1 LRRGA
6 LARDNNLK
14 ESSMYI
20 SLSWRNI
27 WRNKKR
33 TIIVASSVFFAV
45 ILAAVMR
52 SAQLGSYSYMIDS
65 SAKLFTGYL
74 QIQGEDYW
82 EKRSLDESIVIDKTT
97 FDQITEIPS
106 VTQLT
111 PRLEAFALI
120 SHKSTT
126 KVSQVIGIDPILE
139 DKITEVKKKLKKGE
153 FLTRDSRGL
162 LIGSGLASML
172 KSDVGDSLIIYG
184 QGYHGQIAAA
194 IVPIRGIVK
203 LPFKAM
209 DNAMIFLPLQL
220 AQEIFSCDNRIT
232 SLPILVDNIHHL
244 AEVNEAVNDLL
255 TEGQKSMLWNEMLPD
270 LEQSIEVDNVSGIIM
285 LAILYI
291 VIAFGVFGTI
301 MMMVSERAKEFA
313 ILISVGMRRRRLLFI
328 LAIETLMV
336 SFVGVVVG
344 ILGSIPIIFYLVHNP
359 INLTGEMADLYD
371 QLSIEPILNF
381 SAEPS
386 IFISQA
392 LVVLVIALVTIIYP
406 LLFVRRLEPAKTIRG

>member
-1 LRRGA
+1 
-6 LARDNNLK
+6 
-14 ESSMYI
+14 MYI

-45 ILAAVMR
+45 ILAALMR

-74 QIQGEDYW
+74 QIQGEEYW
-82 EKRSLDESIVIDKTT
+82 EKRSLDESIFIDKST
-97 FDQITEIPS
+97 FYQIEKIPF
-106 VTQLT
+106 VTHLT

-120 SHKSTT
+120 SHESTT
-126 KVSQVIGIDPILE
+126 KVSQVIGIDPIRE
-139 DKITEVKKKLKKGE
+139 NQITNIEEKLIKGDY
-153 FLTRDSRGL
+153 LTNDSRGL

-172 KSDVGDSLIIYG
+172 KSNVGDSIVIYG

-194 IVPIRGIVK
+194 IVPISGIVK

-209 DNAMIFLPLQL
+209 DNAMIFLPLIL
-220 AQEIFSCDNRIT
+220 GQEIFSCEDRIT
-232 SLPILVDNIHHL
+232 SLPILIDEIHHL
-244 AEVNEAVNDLL
+244 AEVEQSVENLL
-255 TEGQKSMLWNEMLPD
+255 TEGQRSMLWNEMLPD

-291 VIAFGVFGTI
+291 VIAFGVFGTV

-313 ILISVGMRRRRLLFI
+313 ILISVGMRRRRLLLV
-328 LAIETLMV
+328 LALETFMV

-344 ILGSIPIIFYLVHNP
+344 IVGSIPIILYLVHNP
-359 INLTGEMADLYD
+359 INLSGEMAELYD

-381 SAEPS
+381 SAQPS
-386 IFISQA
+386 IFLSQA
-392 LVVLVIALVTIIYP
+392 LVVLIIAVVTIVYP
-406 LLFVRRLEPAKTIRG
+406 LLFVRKLNPAKTIRG

>member
-1 LRRGA
+1 
-6 LARDNNLK
+6 
-14 ESSMYI
+14 MYL

-74 QIQGEDYW
+74 QIQGEEYW
-82 EKRSLDESIVIDKTT
+82 EKRSLDESIVIDKSTS
-97 FDQITEIPS
+97 DKISKIPY
-106 VTQLT
+106 VTHLT

-120 SHKSTT
+120 SHESTT
-126 KVSQVIGIDPILE
+126 KVSQVIGIDPVLE
-139 DKITEVKKKLKKGE
+139 DQITEVREKLTKGVY
-153 FLTRDSRGL
+153 LDNDSRGL
-162 LIGSGLASML
+162 LIGSGLAKML
-172 KSDVGDSLIIYG
+172 KADTGDSIVIYG

-194 IVPIRGIVK
+194 IVPISGIVK

-209 DNAMIFLPLQL
+209 DNAMVFLPLPL
-220 AQEIFSCDNRIT
+220 AQEVFSCENRIT
-232 SLPILVDNIHHL
+232 SLPILIDEIHNL
-244 AEVNEAVNDLL
+244 PEVEASVQKLL
-255 TEGQKSMLWNEMLPD
+255 TDGQRTMLWNEMLPD

-291 VIAFGVFGTI
+291 VIAFGVFGTV

-313 ILISVGMRRRRLLFI
+313 ILISVGMRRRRLLFV
-328 LAIETLMV
+328 LAIETFMV

-344 ILGSIPIIFYLVHNP
+344 IIGSIPIIFYLVHNP
-359 INLTGEMADLYD
+359 INLAGEMAELYD
-371 QLSIEPILNF
+371 KLSIEPILNF
-381 SAEPS
+381 SAQPS

-392 LVVLVIALVTIIYP
+392 LVVLVIAAVTIVYP
-406 LLFVRRLEPAKTIRG
+406 LLFVRRLDPAKTIRG

>member
-1 LRRGA
+1 
-6 LARDNNLK
+6 
-14 ESSMYI
+14 MYF

-45 ILAAVMR
+45 ILSALMR

-74 QIQGEDYW
+74 QIQGEEYW
-82 EKRSLDESIVIDKTT
+82 EKRSLDESIVIDQKA
-97 FDQITEIPS
+97 FQAITNIPY
-106 VTQLT
+106 VTHIS

-120 SHKSTT
+120 SHKTTT
-126 KVSQVIGIDPILE
+126 KVSQVIGIDPVLE
-139 DKITEVKKKLKKGE
+139 NRITKVKERMLTGQ
-153 FLTRDSRGL
+153 FLHGDSRGL
-162 LIGSGLASML
+162 LIGTGLAKML
-172 KSDVGDSLIIYG
+172 NADLGDSLVIYG

-194 IVPIRGIVK
+194 IVPITGIVK

-209 DNAMIFLPLQL
+209 DNAMIFLALPH
-220 AQEIFSCDNRIT
+220 AQEIFSCENRIT
-232 SLPILVDNIHHL
+232 SLPILVDNIHRL
-244 AEVNEAVNDLL
+244 DEVEESVRKYLM
-255 TEGQKSMLWNEMLPD
+255 EGQRIMAWNEMMPD

-291 VIAFGVFGTI
+291 VIAFGVFGTV

-313 ILISVGMRRRRLLFI
+313 ILVSVGMRRRRLLTV
-328 LAIETLMV
+328 LAIETFLV
-336 SFVGVVVG
+336 SFIGVIVG
-344 ILGSIPIIFYLVHNP
+344 ILGSIPIIFYLVDNP
-359 INLTGEMADLYD
+359 IELGGEMAELYD

-381 SAEPS
+381 SSEPS

-392 LVVLVIALVTIIYP
+392 LVVLLIAIVTLSYP
-406 LLFVRRLEPAKTIRG
+406 LLFVRRLDPAKTIRG

>member
-1 LRRGA
+1 
-6 LARDNNLK
+6 
-14 ESSMYI
+14 MYI

-74 QIQGEDYW
+74 QIQGEKY
-82 EKRSLDESIVIDKTT
+82 RSLDESIVIDQST
-97 FDQITEIPS
+97 FQKLAEIPS
-106 VTQLT
+106 VTHLT

-120 SHKSTT
+120 SHKTTT
-126 KVSQVIGIDPILE
+126 KVSQVIGIDPNLE
-139 DKITEVKKKLKKGE
+139 NKITKVEEKLIRGTY
-153 FLTRDSRGL
+153 FSDDVRGL
-162 LIGSGLASML
+162 LIGSGLATML
-172 KSDVGDSLIIYG
+172 KSDIGDSIVIYG

-209 DNAMIFLPLQL
+209 DNAMIFLPLPL
-220 AQEIFSCDNRIT
+220 AQEIFSCENRIT

-244 AEVNEAVNDLL
+244 TEVENDVNLL
-255 TEGQKSMLWNEMLPD
+255 LAEGQVSMLWNEMLPD

-291 VIAFGVFGTI
+291 VIAFGVFGTV

-313 ILISVGMRRRRLLFI
+313 ILVSVGMRRRRLLLL
-328 LAIETLMV
+328 LAIETFMV
-336 SFVGVVVG
+336 SFVGVVIG
-344 ILGSIPIIFYLVHNP
+344 ILGSIPIIFYLVNNP
-359 INLTGEMADLYD
+359 INLTGEAAELYD
-371 QLSIEPILNF
+371 QLSIEPILAF
-381 SAEPS
+381 SAQPS
-386 IFISQA
+386 IFIYQA
-392 LVVLVIALVTIIYP
+392 LVVLIIAIVTIIYP
-406 LLFVRRLEPAKTIRG
+406 LLYVRRLDPAKTIRG

>member
-1 LRRGA
+1 
-6 LARDNNLK
+6 
-14 ESSMYI
+14 MYI

-97 FDQITEIPS
+97 FDKLTEIPY
-106 VTQLT
+106 VTHIT

-120 SHKSTT
+120 SHETTT
-126 KVSQVIGIDPILE
+126 KVSQVIGIEPILE
-139 DKITEVKKKLKKGE
+139 DKITEVKEKLIKGTY
-153 FLTRDSRGL
+153 LNNDSRGL
-162 LIGSGLASML
+162 LMGSGLAGML
-172 KSDVGDSLIIYG
+172 KSDIGDSIVIYG

-194 IVPIRGIVK
+194 IVPISGIVK

-209 DNAMIFLPLQL
+209 NNAMILLPLPL
-220 AQEIFSCDNRIT
+220 AQEIFSCEDRIT
-232 SLPILVDNIHHL
+232 SLPILIDNIHHL
-244 AEVNEAVNDLL
+244 EEVEESVNQLL
-255 TEGQKSMLWNEMLPD
+255 VEGQKSMLWNEMLPD
-270 LEQSIEVDNVSGIIM
+270 LEQNIEVDNVSGIIM
-285 LAILYI
+285 LAILYV
-291 VIAFGVFGTI
+291 VIAFGVFGTV

-313 ILISVGMRRRRLLFI
+313 ILISVGMRRRRLLLV
-328 LAIETLMV
+328 LAIETFMV
-336 SFVGVVVG
+336 SFVGVVIG
-344 ILGSIPIIFYLVHNP
+344 ILGSMPIIFYLVHNP
-359 INLTGEMADLYD
+359 INLSGEMAELYD

-381 SAEPS
+381 SAQPS

-392 LVVLVIALVTIIYP
+392 LVVLIIAIVTIIYP
-406 LLFVRRLEPAKTIRG
+406 LLFVRRLDPAKTIRG

>member
-1 LRRGA
+1 
-6 LARDNNLK
+6 
-14 ESSMYI
+14 MYI

-74 QIQGEDYW
+74 QIQGERYW
-82 EKRSLDESIVIDKTT
+82 DKKSLDESIVINRTT
-97 FDQITEIPS
+97 FDELSAIPS
-106 VTQLT
+106 VTHFT
-111 PRLEAFALI
+111 PRLEAFALV
-120 SHKSTT
+120 SHKTTT

-139 DKITEVKKKLKKGE
+139 NRITKVKEKLIEGGYLENDMK
-153 FLTRDSRGL
+153 GL

-172 KSDVGDSLIIYG
+172 KSGVGDSIVIYG

-194 IVPIRGIVK
+194 IVPISGIVK

-209 DNAMIFLPLQL
+209 DNAMIFLPLPL
-220 AQEIFSCDNRIT
+220 AQEVFSCENRIT
-232 SLPILVDNIHHL
+232 SLPILIENIHHL
-244 AEVNEAVNDLL
+244 EEVEKDVSPLL
-255 TEGQKSMLWNEMLPD
+255 SDGQITMLWNEMLPD

-291 VIAFGVFGTI
+291 VIAFGVFGTV

-313 ILISVGMRRRRLLFI
+313 ILISVGMKRRRLLLV
-328 LAIETLMV
+328 LAIETIMV
-336 SFVGVVVG
+336 SFIGVIIG
-344 ILGSIPIIFYLVHNP
+344 IVSSIPIIAYLVHNP
-359 INLTGEMADLYD
+359 INLTGEAAELYD
-371 QLSIEPILNF
+371 QLNIEPILSF
-381 SAEPS
+381 SAQPS
-386 IFISQA
+386 IFIYQA
-392 LVVLVIALVTIIYP
+392 LVVLVIAFVTLVYP
-406 LLFVRRLEPAKTIRG
+406 LLFVRRLNPAKTIRG